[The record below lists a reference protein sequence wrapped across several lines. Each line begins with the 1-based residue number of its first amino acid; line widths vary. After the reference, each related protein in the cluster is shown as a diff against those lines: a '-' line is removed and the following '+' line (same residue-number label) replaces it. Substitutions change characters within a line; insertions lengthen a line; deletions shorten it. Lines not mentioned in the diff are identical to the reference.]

1 MIELV
6 KVNKSYEKKNII
18 KDFSLKINK
27 GEIVA
32 ITGQSGKGKST
43 LLNIIGLLEEC
54 DSGDVI
60 IDDYKNVKINSN
72 KSTDILRKKISYLFQ
87 NYALVDEETV
97 KYNLLLALKYVKVN
111 KKEKINRIS
120 GALNKVGLN
129 GYENK
134 RIYQLSGGE
143 QQRVALARV
152 LLKPS
157 EVILADEPTGSLD
170 AKNRDKILDL
180 LFNLNKEDNKTII
193 IVTHDL
199 EVANRC
205 NRIVKL

>member
-170 AKNRDKILDL
+170 ARNRDKILDL